1 MAEPEAE
8 PEPEPEQEAEPE
20 PEPTGLIVH
29 VLLVRVQA
37 RNARL
42 VRFLRRPE
50 VQKLWDRSSFQAF
63 ASVKADTVQ
72 SARLEC
78 GADGA
83 LTVMDACRQLAK
95 VAGVKA
101 AQIPTRWC
109 GRDVETWGRSDRWV
123 ALSLFLP
130 LPARPPARVLSPALL
145 TNKKPHAW
153 SAPSRSTPTC
163 RAWTWRTSS
172 CQSRRGRAAACPL

>member
-1 MAEPEAE
+1 MAESEPEPEAE
-8 PEPEPEQEAEPE
+8 PEPEPEAEPE

-72 SARLEC
+72 SARLE
-78 GADGA
+78 
-83 LTVMDACRQLAK
+83 Q
-95 VAGVKA
+95 KA
-101 AQIPTRWC
+101 P
-109 GRDVETWGRSDRWV
+109 GEWG
-123 ALSLFLP
+123 
-130 LPARPPARVLSPALL
+130 ARVGSGARV
-145 TNKKPHAW
+145 A
-153 SAPSRSTPTC
+153 ARSILQK
-163 RAWTWRTSS
+163 S
-172 CQSRRGRAAACPL
+172 